1 MVIQKTTASDDAS
14 KQATLLNPS
23 VLESLRDLAGDQHL
37 DIINSYQN
45 FAEEAVSDL
54 EKAVAENNAAEVL
67 SIAHSLK
74 SSSLQLGATQLGE
87 LAREMETMGLDG
99 DLGSARKM
107 MQQILVVS
115 QQVQAE
121 FTDYIEKEKAANG

>member
-87 LAREMETMGLDG
+87 LAREMETMGLNG
-99 DLGSARKM
+99 DLGSGRKM
-107 MQQILVVS
+107 IQQILVIN
-115 QQVQAE
+115 QQTQAE
-121 FTDYIEKEKAANG
+121 FTEYVEKEKAAKE